1 VPALRRGWVH
11 LVITRLITW
20 LGVERPRGEWDD
32 GVSMT
37 TPPDAPT
44 AAHGGGHA
52 DGTDAADASAWRV
65 VVPVKDPRH
74 GKSRLARAVG
84 ADRES
89 LSRAIAADTLEAVV
103 DAVGAA
109 SVVLVTADPT
119 LGTTWSARG
128 VHVVDDP
135 GTGLNDAVSA
145 GMRHAGPGARVAA
158 LLGDVPSLDAASLRS
173 ALEAAASV
181 EESFVPDADGTGTVL
196 RCGRGFTPQFGT
208 DSAARHEADGAV
220 RLELPLPRLRTDVDD
235 ARSLAR
241 ARRLGLGPATRTVL
255 EHRGSGWIRSMQA
268 TVHRFDPETHT
279 GSVLR
284 DDGVELRFEA
294 PAFEASGLRLLRL
307 GQRLTVEVVDDL
319 VIALHIVGVGPGQP
333 IR

>member
-1 VPALRRGWVH
+1 MSTSRRG
-11 LVITRLITW
+11 
-20 LGVERPRGEWDD
+20 VEQQGGEWDD
-32 GVSMT
+32 IASMT
-37 TPPDAPT
+37 TSSHAHPPAEP
-44 AAHGGGHA
+44 
-52 DGTDAADASAWRV
+52 SAGWHV
-65 VVPVKDPRH
+65 VVPVKDTSH

-84 ADRES
+84 SDRAE
-89 LSRAIAADTLEAVV
+89 LSAAIATDTLEAAAA
-103 DAVGAA
+103 AVGPDHL
-109 SVVLVTADPT
+109 VLVTSDVGLAAR
-119 LGTTWSARG
+119 WSTRG
-128 VHVVDDP
+128 VHVVADP
-135 GTGLNDAVSA
+135 GAGLNDAVSA
-145 GMRHAGPGARVAA
+145 GVRHAGPGARVAA

-173 ALEAAASV
+173 ALDAASSV

-196 RCGRGFTPQFGT
+196 RCGRGFTPRFGT

-255 EHRGSGWIRSMQA
+255 EHRASGWIRSMQA